1 MAGATGNALL
11 SVEQRK
17 HLFVGEAAEIGNH
30 EVAQPFDGFGRV
42 RRSQPDHLHTR
53 PAPRLDPVKRI
64 FKNDAVLRHRTARL
78 GSQQISVG
86 SGFRPDKHLGRE
98 DMLENLPQLRMSPV
112 NMRHLGLVRTCH
124 HCHTYPVSL
133 QYFYKHFDPR
143 NIIVAHGALEL
154 RQTVENQLLRFALI
168 LKILLEYLYQRLP
181 LDDALKIGYIG
192 LKYRRQLSPE
202 TCIMRFGVE
211 YHPIQIEQG
220 GYRFRFVHLDHVF
233 A

>member
-17 HLFVGEAAEIGNH
+17 HLFVSEAAEIGNH
-30 EVAQPFDGFGRV
+30 EITQSGDSFGWV

-53 PAPRLDPVKRI
+53 PAPRLDTVKRI

-86 SGFRPDKHLGRE
+86 SGLGADKHLGRQ
-98 DMLENLPQLRMSPV
+98 DMLESLPQFRTSPV
-112 NMRHLGLVRTCH
+112 NIRHLGMVRTRH
-124 HCHTYPVSL
+124 HRLTHPVESQRFEKRL
-133 QYFYKHFDPR
+133 DAR
-143 NIIVAHGALEL
+143 NIIVTHGALEFS
-154 RQTVENQLLRFALI
+154 QTVENQLLRFALI
-168 LKILLEYLYQRLP
+168 LEILLEDLYQRLP
-181 LDDALKIGYIG
+181 LDNAPEVGYIG

-211 YHPIQIEQG
+211 NNPIQIEQG